1 MKFKENYNFF
11 FLYKPKFKVIKKI
24 RYITNNYFFLKINQ
38 NYYLEKK
45 NILLNQLKFTPGIKN
60 ILINSE
66 FNQKEIKTFVNHCS
80 AYEDGD
86 GYLKKEFFIYSN
98 MKKIKLNC
106 NKFLNYIVDMK
117 NLVSSK
123 SIFYKNG
130 KKIILDN
137 KKVSFDYA
145 I

>member
-1 MKFKENYNFF
+1 
-11 FLYKPKFKVIKKI
+11 
-24 RYITNNYFFLKINQ
+24 
-38 NYYLEKK
+38 
-45 NILLNQLKFTPGIKN
+45 
-60 ILINSE
+60 
-66 FNQKEIKTFVNHCS
+66 
-80 AYEDGD
+80 
-86 GYLKKEFFIYSN
+86 

-137 KKVSFDYA
+137 EKYHLTTRYNYRPKLIEKTNFQSA
-145 I
+145 EL

>member
-1 MKFKENYNFF
+1 
-11 FLYKPKFKVIKKI
+11 
-24 RYITNNYFFLKINQ
+24 
-38 NYYLEKK
+38 
-45 NILLNQLKFTPGIKN
+45 
-60 ILINSE
+60 
-66 FNQKEIKTFVNHCS
+66 
-80 AYEDGD
+80 
-86 GYLKKEFFIYSN
+86 

-137 KKVSFDYA
+137 EKVSFTTRYNYRLN
-145 I
+145 